1 MKHEHRTSNIK
12 HEKRSLSRQR
22 ILFAGMWL
30 FLCALTL
37 WPTLTTAQTPISPN
51 DALVIAAGT
60 THSGDLA
67 TIGQPIVVDGVVE
80 GDVTSVS
87 GSITVRGAVEGDV
100 ISLFGDVM
108 FEPQAVAEGNV
119 MAATGTVSLPAGA
132 AIASNSSVFNG
143 NLNGRGAASILPGK
157 GGQPLGFAGR
167 FVLALA
173 LGLIAVVVAT
183 LLSVIWP
190 RSITSGARVV
200 QLAGSR
206 TLALGLIW
214 LLLTVTVVGL
224 LTVALVFSL
233 LGLAIVPVLLLVAH
247 LPYLVGLAVIGQAVG
262 ERFGQRGAQAV
273 VSGCAVVVVPC
284 VMLALLSWPAA
295 FGLFYVL
302 AGVGIGS
309 MFLLRAVVVQRN
321 SVHY

>member
-1 MKHEHRTSNIK
+1 MKRENQQSKIK
-12 HEKRSLSRQR
+12 NQTR
-22 ILFAGMWL
+22 IFLFGMWL

-37 WPTLTTAQTPISPN
+37 WPTLTTAQAPTQPS
-51 DALVIAAGT
+51 DTLVVSAGT
-60 THSGDLA
+60 THSGDVA

-80 GDVTSVS
+80 GDVTSVT
-87 GSITVRGAVEGDV
+87 GSIMVRGAVEGDV
-100 ISLFGDVM
+100 ISLFGDVT

-119 MAATGTVSLPAGA
+119 MAATGTVSLPNGA
-132 AIASNSSVFNG
+132 AIAANSTVFNG
-143 NLNGRGAASILPGK
+143 NLGGRGGASIVPGS
-157 GGQPLGFAGR
+157 GGQPLGFGGR

-214 LLLTVTVVGL
+214 LVLTVTVVGIL
-224 LTVALVFSL
+224 AVALVFSL
-233 LGLAIVPVLLLVAH
+233 LGLALVPVLLLIAH
-247 LPYLVGLAVIGQAVG
+247 LPYLVGLAVIGQAIG

-273 VSGCAVVVVPC
+273 VLGCAVVVVPC